1 MPTTKESIFVCNGAS
16 NHSAQEREIHDFYA
30 TEPLAAELLLE
41 QEKFKPGIWE
51 CACGAG
57 HLSKVFAKHGYMVI
71 STDLVDRG
79 YGISGI
85 DFLSVPKGKYDL
97 SHMDIITNPPYSL
110 AKEFVQ
116 HALDLLPDGGKLAM
130 FLKLTFME
138 SKSRKDLFVATP
150 PIPIICFIVAL
161 AVRKERGLR
170 QIYKGRR
177 NGSCLRLVCLDKRL
191 HRRYR
196 RQMDKLRCGI

>member
-57 HLSKVFAKHGYMVI
+57 HLSKVFAKHGYTVI

-110 AKEFVQ
+110 AKEFVK
-116 HALDLLPDGGKLAM
+116 HALDLLPDSGKLAM

-150 PIPIICFIVAL
+150 PYRLYVSSSRLQCAKNGDFDKYTKGVGTAVAYGWY
-161 AVRKERGLR
+161 VW
-170 QIYKGRR
+170 IKGYTGDTVVKWI
-177 NGSCLRLVCLDKRL
+177 N
-191 HRRYR
+191 
-196 RQMDKLRCGI
+196 